1 MNIKTLVAWISVMAV
16 SAALAE
22 PTVYTHY
29 MNPRMHPDDA
39 RRDAKPPT
47 WESLGNKTHFMALR
61 HATAENFKRY
71 IDEDKLGD
79 FVWAYWS
86 YFLKDEKQLDNFIR
100 EVKKRN
106 AYVLDTYAFLPGSSD
121 ELHGNRNEFFM
132 PSWAK
137 QKLEA
142 ELGDHWLGMDNGEQD
157 GLYIGAYARGAEP
170 SGRSRYAQYLNFQ
183 RHFESM
189 DWHLGNRMSTL
200 VSLTYG
206 HYFLRENCYL
216 MIGAETAQLLPN
228 AQIYYSFIRGAGKQY
243 GVPWWGNVS
252 TFNRWGYKQYPKNPK
267 DEDIGKRDKAH
278 PLNGTSL
285 ALMKKLMM
293 AQIFYNSMAVGF
305 EWGYYMKDK
314 DDNDILSPIANVH
327 RECQKWLRDNG
338 QPGVMHAPVAV
349 LFDFYSGW
357 TFQRESYGPN
367 ATVWGALNY
376 DEGDFFAHNVLD
388 TVYPGYMDS
397 GFMHN
402 EDGFSV
408 ETPYGDLADCLLT
421 DAPEWLLDQYGL
433 VILTTMIE
441 PRIETAD
448 KLRGYVRKGGH
459 LVMTAGNGQ
468 RLFADGFGDKG
479 NGRVTVLPGD
489 DWGIVDK
496 PVCGLPPGAPDDR
509 KMKNPYPLT
518 PETKVALDAVLREQM
533 IFGTSKAPS
542 ENGLSL
548 VTCRRGKGEYTLLI
562 SNSSWEEK
570 PFEIVSFAGT
580 ITKIEELP
588 LDMKEL
594 DDPAYVVDCID
605 RNIIGKNTE
614 NTIVGGGTRTFRVL
628 IDEKVREVAEVQ
640 PPANP
645 TERMLFVRDHDN
657 AIGAI
662 KEAVLRRPSFFQQYG
677 GVMLDW
683 RYISG
688 RSKEDIAEQS
698 NWVKLQH
705 LDIGVDF
712 GSGFNLFPDLRIITN
727 NVYEA
732 EKSWRKIDDVLA
744 KMEILGATT
753 AVVTLHQSGFT
764 YPGKRAEFEA
774 DFTAGLKTF
783 ARKAAAKGITVY
795 MRNTYRRGARSD
807 YETSDTFVAAVG
819 EPNFKAAYAI
829 AYDTLDSSRKLS
841 ASAERASAAKAE
853 LIYLSVPVYG
863 FAKQFETPF
872 GRLAEAKDHEDLL
885 KAIAYVKKS
894 GAKVVFAPFYADCN
908 EEYRDLNIYDSVK

>member
-1 MNIKTLVAWISVMAV
+1 
-16 SAALAE
+16 
-22 PTVYTHY
+22 
-29 MNPRMHPDDA
+29 
-39 RRDAKPPT
+39 
-47 WESLGNKTHFMALR
+47 
-61 HATAENFKRY
+61 
-71 IDEDKLGD
+71 
-79 FVWAYWS
+79 
-86 YFLKDEKQLDNFIR
+86 
-100 EVKKRN
+100 
-106 AYVLDTYAFLPGSSD
+106 
-121 ELHGNRNEFFM
+121 
-132 PSWAK
+132 
-137 QKLEA
+137 
-142 ELGDHWLGMDNGEQD
+142 
-157 GLYIGAYARGAEP
+157 
-170 SGRSRYAQYLNFQ
+170 
-183 RHFESM
+183 
-189 DWHLGNRMSTL
+189 
-200 VSLTYG
+200 
-206 HYFLRENCYL
+206 
-216 MIGAETAQLLPN
+216 
-228 AQIYYSFIRGAGKQY
+228 
-243 GVPWWGNVS
+243 
-252 TFNRWGYKQYPKNPK
+252 
-267 DEDIGKRDKAH
+267 
-278 PLNGTSL
+278 
-285 ALMKKLMM
+285 
-293 AQIFYNSMAVGF
+293 
-305 EWGYYMKDK
+305 
-314 DDNDILSPIANVH
+314 
-327 RECQKWLRDNG
+327 
-338 QPGVMHAPVAV
+338 
-349 LFDFYSGW
+349 
-357 TFQRESYGPN
+357 
-367 ATVWGALNY
+367 
-376 DEGDFFAHNVLD
+376 
-388 TVYPGYMDS
+388 
-397 GFMHN
+397 
-402 EDGFSV
+402 
-408 ETPYGDLADCLLT
+408 
-421 DAPEWLLDQYGL
+421 
-433 VILTTMIE
+433 
-441 PRIETAD
+441 
-448 KLRGYVRKGGH
+448 
-459 LVMTAGNGQ
+459 
-468 RLFADGFGDKG
+468 
-479 NGRVTVLPGD
+479 
-489 DWGIVDK
+489 
-496 PVCGLPPGAPDDR
+496 
-509 KMKNPYPLT
+509 MKNPYPLT

-588 LDMKEL
+588 LDMKEV

-605 RNIIGKNTE
+605 RNIIGKDTE

-807 YETSDTFVAAVG
+807 YEISDTFVAAVG

-829 AYDTLDSSRKLS
+829 ATDTLDSNRKLS

-885 KAIAYVKKS
+885 KAIAHVKKS

-908 EEYRDLNIYDSVK
+908 EEYRDLKIYDSVK